1 MDGSSDSPAL
11 RGDDAGRDG
20 TAYHVIPRRDDAL
33 HVQIA
38 GEEGDDA
45 VRHDLAVLNEDTAK
59 VTYHRRVVSN
69 LETGANRDLVAP
81 SCDDL
86 TCLVVSPGC
95 TVLT

>member
-38 GEEGDDA
+38 GEEGHDA
-45 VRHDLAVLNEDTAK
+45 VRHDLAVFNEDASK
-59 VTYHRRVVSN
+59 VPYHRGVVSD
-69 LETGANRDLVAP
+69 LEPRADGHLVTATRNDLH
-81 SCDDL
+81 S
-86 TCLVVSPGC
+86 T
-95 TVLT
+95 